1 MNKIQVFILLIG
13 LLLSKCIVQA
23 QWSNVDTIYIPEIKS
38 VRFHPFNDQLSIPIL
53 PLGGVGALSLSFDDM
68 RGGFID
74 LKYQIIHCN
83 ADWERSEMTF
93 MEYASGFE
101 EERLRNFEYS
111 INTYEDYTHYGLGF
125 PNEDLNVI
133 ISGNFLLHV
142 YQDDA
147 YNTPVLTR
155 RFLVTESELKIIPQM
170 RITSDAGKYRTHQE
184 MDVIINFKNQRLVNP
199 INEVSL
205 TILQNNRWDSAIHQY
220 KAQSARAED
229 LVYNY
234 IDKLVFPA
242 GKPFRNFD
250 TRSLQRRTVNI
261 RSIEQF
267 ADGID
272 VHIIPD
278 KNRSSSN
285 FINYPDARG
294 GFVIENQDRPVTA
307 TQSEY
312 VLVHFTLVTE
322 KLQSGDVYICGRLTD
337 WQLRAPF
344 KMTYDDTSKAYK
356 ASVML
361 KQGYYDYYY
370 VHTKDG
376 KTFDHS
382 LLEGNWSE
390 TENEYLLLA
399 YWRPFGSRYDRLAA
413 STIIKASSISTSR

>member
-1 MNKIQVFILLIG
+1 MNKIQLFLLFIGFLITTDK
-13 LLLSKCIVQA
+13 LSA
-23 QWSNVDTIYIPEIKS
+23 QWSNVDTTYIPEIRS
-38 VRFHPFNDQLSIPIL
+38 VLFHPISDPLAIPMFAL
-53 PLGGVGALSLSFDDM
+53 HGGGRLKLSFDDM

-83 ADWERSEMTF
+83 SDWSRSEMNF

-111 INTYEDYTHYGLGF
+111 INTYESYTYYELIF

-133 ISGNFLLHV
+133 ISGNYLLHV
-142 YQDDA
+142 YQDDD
-147 YNTPVLTR
+147 YNTPLLTR
-155 RFLVTESELKIIPQM
+155 RFLVAESDLRIAPQM
-170 RITSDAGKYRTHQE
+170 RITSNAGKYRSHQE
-184 MDVIINFKNQRLVNP
+184 MDVIVNFKNQRLVNP
-199 INEVSL
+199 INEVTL
-205 TILQNNRWDSAIHQY
+205 TILQNNRWDNALQGL

-229 LVYNY
+229 LMYNY

-250 TRSLQRRTVNI
+250 VRSLQRRTVNVK
-261 RSIEQF
+261 SIEQF

-278 KNRSSSN
+278 KDRSSIN
-285 FINYPDARG
+285 FINYTDARG

-312 VLVHFTLVTE
+312 VLIHFTLAVPE
-322 KLQSGDVYICGRLTD
+322 MQSGDVYICGRLTD

-344 KMTYDDTSKAYK
+344 KMGYDEKTKSYK

-376 KTFDHS
+376 KTFDHAP
-382 LLEGNWSE
+382 LEGDWSE
-390 TENEYLLLA
+390 TDNEYTLLA
-399 YWRPFGSRYDRLAA
+399 YWRPFGARYDKLSAVSR
-413 STIIKASSISTSR
+413 IKASSISTSR

>member
-1 MNKIQVFILLIG
+1 MNKLLVFFLLIG
-13 LLLSKCIVQA
+13 FLFSADKLSA
-23 QWSNVDTIYIPEIKS
+23 QWSNVDTTYIPEIKT
-38 VRFHPFNDQLSIPIL
+38 VLFHPFAD
-53 PLGGVGALSLSFDDM
+53 PLAMPMFSLHGGGSLRLSFDDL
-68 RGGFID
+68 RGGFVD

-83 ADWERSEMTF
+83 SDWSRSEMEF

-111 INTYEDYTHYGLGF
+111 INTYEDYTHYELNF

-133 ISGNFLLHV
+133 ISGNYLLHV
-142 YQDDA
+142 YQDDNN
-147 YNTPVLTR
+147 NTPVLTR
-155 RFLVTESELKIIPQM
+155 RFLVSEMDLRIAPQM
-170 RITSDAGKYRTHQE
+170 KITSDASKYRSHQE

-205 TILQNNRWDSAIHQY
+205 TILQNNRWDNAIHGY

-229 LVYNY
+229 LMYNY

-250 TRSLQRRTVNI
+250 VRSLQRRTVNVG
-261 RSIEQF
+261 SIEQY

-278 KNRSSSN
+278 KDRSSIN

-294 GFVIENQDRPVTA
+294 GFVIENQDRPVTE

-312 VLVHFTLVTE
+312 VLVHFALAIPE
-322 KLQSGDVYICGRLTD
+322 MQSGDVYVCGRLTD

-344 KMTYDDTSKAYK
+344 KMTYDAASQSYK

-370 VHTKDG
+370 VHTLDG

-382 LLEGNWSE
+382 PLEGNWSE
-390 TENEYLLLA
+390 TDNEYTLLA
-399 YWRPFGSRYDRLAA
+399 YWRPFGTRYDRLSAV
-413 STIIKASSISTSR
+413 SRIRASSISTSR